1 MSSLGAHR
9 QRGLS
14 IIELMIAMLLGLL
27 LMGGVLQL
35 FLSSKRT
42 YQTNTALSQVQESGR
57 FALEFLAFD
66 VRNAGYR
73 GGCLTALTSLLPS
86 SLTQQADAT
95 DDIRYVLTTGI
106 QGWSTASNTNDQ
118 TPNKTPEWLKPTF
131 NARTSDSDVIFLAHA
146 VTPAGVLLT
155 GATATQI
162 STSAGLPQ
170 NRLLIISDPLSCHLF
185 ANQST
190 VSDSRVSLATGKT
203 FSPHDYST
211 TIAKNTS
218 SSTSPNTNGDMAQ
231 LLLYQSVV
239 YYLKDNSDT
248 GVPSLW
254 RRVYNGLN
262 QPAEELVSGVQRLQI
277 RYATATSNGSL
288 STSGTGIYKDASD
301 ITDWQSVVSAR
312 IRLLAVSRERNA
324 VTPNQQ
330 LTFNDPPVQGV
341 DPITI
346 ADGRIGQVFTLT
358 VSIRNHLP

>member
-1 MSSLGAHR
+1 MRPISAKR
-9 QRGLS
+9 QGGLS
-14 IIELMIAMLLGLL
+14 IIELMIALLLGLL

-42 YQTNTALSQVQESGR
+42 YQTNSALSQVQESGR
-57 FALEFLAFD
+57 FALEFLSFD
-66 VRNAGYR
+66 LRNAGYR

-86 SLTQQADAT
+86 TLTQQADGT
-95 DDIRYVLTTGI
+95 DDVRFVLTTGI
-106 QGWSTASNTNDQ
+106 QGWSTASDTNNQ
-118 TPNKTPEWLKPTF
+118 APNKTPLWFKPTF
-131 NARTSDSDVIFLAHA
+131 DARTSDTDVVFLAHA

-155 GATATQI
+155 DATTTQI

-170 NRLLIISDPLSCHLF
+170 NRLLVISDPLSCHLF
-185 ANQST
+185 ANQSAAN
-190 VSDSRVSLATGKT
+190 DNRVSLPNGRT
-203 FSPHDYST
+203 FAPHDYGT

-218 SSTSPNTNGDMAQ
+218 SSTNPSTSSDMAQ

-239 YYLKDNSDT
+239 YYLQNNPDT

-254 RRVYNGLN
+254 RRVYDGLN
-262 QPAEELVSGVQRLQI
+262 QPAEELVSGIQRLQI
-277 RYATATSNGSL
+277 RYATATTNGSL

-324 VTPNQQ
+324 VSPNQQ
-330 LTFNDPPVQGV
+330 LVFNDPPVQGV
-341 DPITI
+341 DPLTI